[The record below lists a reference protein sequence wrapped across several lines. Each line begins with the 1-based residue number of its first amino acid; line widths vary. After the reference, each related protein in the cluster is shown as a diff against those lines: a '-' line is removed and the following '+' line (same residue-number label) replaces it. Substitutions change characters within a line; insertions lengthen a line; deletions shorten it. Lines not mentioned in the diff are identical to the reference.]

1 MKRTKCAISTVCYLT
16 KDDKT
21 LFLQFNKKWGQVFA
35 PPGGKMEDCE
45 SPLDCIIREYE
56 EETGLTLKNPKLKGY
71 SYWNFIEEEYG
82 IIFIYIADEYSGT
95 IKESAEGKLFWIENK
110 NISKLNQFDMNS
122 KFNDLV
128 FQDGMFEANI
138 KMDKDNKVEDYKITK
153 L

>member
-1 MKRTKCAISTVCYLT
+1 
-16 KDDKT
+16 
-21 LFLQFNKKWGQVFA
+21 
-35 PPGGKMEDCE
+35 MEDCE

-110 NISKLNQFDMNS
+110 NISKLSQFDMNS

-138 KMDKDNKVEDYKITK
+138 KMDKDNKVKDYKITK